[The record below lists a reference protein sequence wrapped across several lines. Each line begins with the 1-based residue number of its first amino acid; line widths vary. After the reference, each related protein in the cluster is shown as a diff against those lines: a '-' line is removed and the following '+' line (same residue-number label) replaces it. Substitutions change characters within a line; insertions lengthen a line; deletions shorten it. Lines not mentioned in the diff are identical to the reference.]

1 MISTCYTRL
10 TRLNKIKTIAIL
22 GFQFGLSNVSYVVIS
37 IASLLRFYP
46 SLLCA
51 LVPGM
56 KTAEGLA
63 FALQAKDP
71 HTNDFTLA
79 ILHLHENRFLE
90 KLKRKWW
97 ETNIGCPQEQETSKA
112 CFALARQAQ
121 AQAQAQATGMT
132 LVKTKFDP
140 TQAQAKSPQHFK
152 LFKREVIWLNIA
164 TSGKCILVLVA
175 CLSGISFSLVTE
187 HNQVYA

>member
-1 MISTCYTRL
+1 
-10 TRLNKIKTIAIL
+10 
-22 GFQFGLSNVSYVVIS
+22 
-37 IASLLRFYP
+37 
-46 SLLCA
+46 
-51 LVPGM
+51 M

-63 FALQAKDP
+63 LALQAKDP

-121 AQAQAQATGMT
+121 AKAQAQATGS
-132 LVKTKFDP
+132 DP
-140 TQAQAKSPQHFK
+140 SENEIRSNSSTSK
-152 LFKREVIWLNIA
+152 LTPALQTI
-164 TSGKCILVLVA
+164 
-175 CLSGISFSLVTE
+175 
-187 HNQVYA
+187 